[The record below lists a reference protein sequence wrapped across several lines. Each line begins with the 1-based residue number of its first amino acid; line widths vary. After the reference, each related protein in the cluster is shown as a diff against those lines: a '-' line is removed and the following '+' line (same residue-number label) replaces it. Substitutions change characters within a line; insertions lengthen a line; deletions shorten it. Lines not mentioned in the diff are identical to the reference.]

1 MRKRWKNLNS
11 FQMEKKKKKKKT
23 NCWPALQTQGDR
35 DHNNRWYCSS
45 TFYWSASK
53 KTKSHSKPNNTLK
66 KKMKMV
72 TKLQIWVLA
81 SLHTSNTEILARL
94 GPFFSRRSFFSCIQN
109 QTKKKQKRSF
119 TTPQKELLKKSDV
132 WTSLTE
138 FQIGLSVL
146 QKKKKWGKRWHSQNY
161 KTIRKRLGGRG
172 LTNQRFRY
180 GMFVHRRKHRPAI
193 CPWTSSPPAK
203 KRFTHMNWLPIELQ
217 HSWRWLQKKIET
229 VRRWE
234 WEEQCR
240 RNHLGSRISDWLI
253 RRRFRIQ
260 DDEDGGGCWSS
271 EASAASLIGATP

>member
-1 MRKRWKNLNS
+1 M
-11 FQMEKKKKKKKT
+11 F
-23 NCWPALQTQGDR
+23 
-35 DHNNRWYCSS
+35 
-45 TFYWSASK
+45 
-53 KTKSHSKPNNTLK
+53 
-66 KKMKMV
+66 
-72 TKLQIWVLA
+72 
-81 SLHTSNTEILARL
+81 
-94 GPFFSRRSFFSCIQN
+94 
-109 QTKKKQKRSF
+109 
-119 TTPQKELLKKSDV
+119 ELLLPNSKSAY
-132 WTSLTE
+132 
-138 FQIGLSVL
+138 QYCK
-146 QKKKKWGKRWHSQNY
+146 KKKKWGKRWHSQNY

-271 EASAASLIGATP
+271 EASAASLIGATPSSPLSFRYPWFYDGSEVEEEEEERSAFGKFRRRLFKSPESLFYLQNICLPDPVE